1 MKIGIL
7 AIGNELVSGATQDTN
22 SSFMSRALTA
32 QGWDISTIIV
42 VGDDE
47 RSIGNGLDCLMA
59 ISDAAI
65 VTGGL
70 GPTADDITTASI
82 AKAFD
87 LNLYTD
93 EAVLKKIKERFEKHS
108 IKWTPNN
115 IKQAVFPEGAEP
127 IPNPTGTAWGFSL
140 KKNGHILAVIPGVP
154 SEVKR
159 MLSEGVIPLIKRES
173 GEAKQYLK
181 SRTIKMF
188 GPIEAKI
195 DQMIRGVDMK
205 IPGISLGFYP
215 HFPENHVMATSKSLT
230 EFVAK
235 ENLEVA
241 EKRIEEKLGKYI
253 FGYDND
259 TLESVVSSLL
269 KKRDMTLSVAES
281 CTGGLITDRLTD
293 IPGSSTFLDRGVVVY
308 SNASKTEILGVPDQV
323 ISKFGAVSEET
334 AVLMAEGVRKLGRTD
349 LGLSTT
355 GIAGPTGGT
364 VQKPVG
370 TVFIAMTDGKNTMCR
385 RFLFKWKRRR
395 IKKIS
400 SQWALEMLRRFLTG
414 GSLND

>member
-22 SSFMSRALTA
+22 SSFISRELTA
-32 QGWDISTIIV
+32 QGWDISTIMV

-59 ISDAAI
+59 ISDAII

-70 GPTADDITTASI
+70 GPTSDDITTASI
-82 AKAFD
+82 AKTFD
-87 LNLYTD
+87 LNLYTN
-93 EAVLKKIKERFEKHS
+93 EAVLKKIREKFEKHS

-115 IKQAVFPEGAEP
+115 IKQAMFPEGAEP
-127 IPNPTGTAWGFSL
+127 IPNPIGTAWGFSL
-140 KKNGHILAVIPGVP
+140 KKNGRILAVIPGVP
-154 SEVKR
+154 SEVRR
-159 MLSEGVIPLIKRES
+159 MLSDGVIPLIKREF

-181 SRTIKMF
+181 SRTIKIF

-205 IPGISLGFYP
+205 VPGISLGFYP
-215 HFPENHVMATSKSLT
+215 HFPENHVIITSKNLT
-230 EFVAK
+230 ESVAK

-241 EKRIEEKLGKYI
+241 GKRIEEKLGRYI

-259 TLESVVSSLL
+259 TIEGVVSSLL

-293 IPGSSTFLDRGVVVY
+293 IPGSSTFLDRGVVV
-308 SNASKTEILGVPDQV
+308 
-323 ISKFGAVSEET
+323 
-334 AVLMAEGVRKLGRTD
+334 
-349 LGLSTT
+349 
-355 GIAGPTGGT
+355 
-364 VQKPVG
+364 
-370 TVFIAMTDGKNTMCR
+370 
-385 RFLFKWKRRR
+385 
-395 IKKIS
+395 
-400 SQWALEMLRRFLTG
+400 
-414 GSLND
+414 

>member
-22 SSFMSRALTA
+22 SSFISRELTA
-32 QGWDISTIIV
+32 QGWDISTIMV
-42 VGDDE
+42 AGDDE
-47 RSIGNGLDCLMA
+47 RTIGNGLDCLMA
-59 ISDAAI
+59 ISDAVI

-93 EAVLKKIKERFEKHS
+93 EAVLKKIRERFEKHS
-108 IKWTPNN
+108 VKWTPNN
-115 IKQAVFPEGAEP
+115 IKQALFPEGAEP

-154 SEVKR
+154 SEAKR
-159 MLSEGVIPLIKRES
+159 ILFEGVIPLIKREFR
-173 GEAKQYLK
+173 EVRQYIK

-188 GPIEAKI
+188 GPTEAEI
-195 DQMIRGVDMK
+195 DQMIRDVDLK

-215 HFPENHVMATSKSLT
+215 HFPENHVIITSKSLT
-230 EFVAK
+230 ESVAK

-259 TLESVVSSLL
+259 TLEGVVSSLL

-308 SNASKTEILGVPDQV
+308 SNASKIEILGVPDQV
-323 ISKFGAVSEET
+323 ISKSGAVSEET
-334 AVLMAEGVRKLGRTD
+334 AVLMAEGVRRLGRTD

-355 GIAGPTGGT
+355 GIAGPAGGT

-370 TVFIAMTDGKNTMCR
+370 TVFIALTDGENTVCR
-385 RFLFKWKRRR
+385 RFLFKWERRR

-400 SQWALEMLRRFLTG
+400 SQWALEMLRRFLIG
-414 GSLND
+414 RSLND